1 MNSPAVVSRRP
12 VASRTTSVAP
22 SAVCDPTS
30 GGTHAAAND
39 DAKAAFENF
48 FKDPLWMI
56 AIAMGIFFGVAA
68 LILALG

>member
-1 MNSPAVVSRRP
+1 MNSPAVASRRP
-12 VASRTTSVAP
+12 VESRTA
-22 SAVCDPTS
+22 SATPLSDRAATRVS
-30 GGTHAAAND
+30 ARAAAND
-39 DAKAAFENF
+39 DAARSPIDI